1 MLRVFFLISP
11 WWALSLHCDCQLLPQ
26 ITTMCSTLWS
36 RIIIMSAFLLLL
48 YPVCKHGRS
57 WRNRC
62 PYFLPSRFYFITIFL
77 SVSVGLVPA
86 CLAVLFI
93 LTVHLR
99 SAADKKRL
107 LSIMRYIYIYIHACQ
122 NIYSHSISWFFV
134 YSSSKLF
141 LLCFCVFLRVLMSV
155 RRHWG
160 KQSASAHFLEFRLI
174 IVR

>member
-1 MLRVFFLISP
+1 
-11 WWALSLHCDCQLLPQ
+11 
-26 ITTMCSTLWS
+26 
-36 RIIIMSAFLLLL
+36 MSAFLLLL
-48 YPVCKHGRS
+48 YPLCKHCRS

-62 PYFLPSRFYFITIFL
+62 PYFLPSCFYFITIFL

-107 LSIMRYIYIYIHACQ
+107 LSIMRNIYICQ

-160 KQSASAHFLEFRLI
+160 KQSTSAHFLELRLI

>member
-1 MLRVFFLISP
+1 MFFLLSL
-11 WWALSLHCDCQLLPQ
+11 WRALSLHCGFQLLPQ
-26 ITTMCSTLWS
+26 ITTMCSILWS

-48 YPVCKHGRS
+48 YPLCKHGRS

-107 LSIMRYIYIYIHACQ
+107 LSIMRYIYTCQ
-122 NIYSHSISWFFV
+122 NIYSHSISWCFV

-160 KQSASAHFLEFRLI
+160 KQSASAHFLELRLI
-174 IVR
+174 IVQ